1 MILRIYYIRSKVSI
15 SMYCSIV
22 KKIGFNQNIEIESRH
37 FEFRNCNAR
46 GMNSG
51 KKRNLCVE
59 MPILCNGGL
68 KFKIKNHRAFKFRSY
83 EIRNYERTINLTHDK
98 S

>member
-22 KKIGFNQNIEIESRH
+22 KRFGFNQNIEIESQH
-37 FEFRNCNAR
+37 FEFRNQNAR
-46 GMNSG
+46 GTNSG
-51 KKRNLCVE
+51 KKRNLCVK
-59 MPILCNGGL
+59 MPILCNKGL
-68 KFKIKNHRAFKFRSY
+68 KYKIKNHRTFKFSSH
-83 EIRNYERTINLTHDK
+83 EIRNYETTIDLTHDK